1 MGGFCKLLDKLFPNF
16 TDNTMKLT
24 LIISSLILLIIILV
38 KVALW
43 LDRQEEKE
51 LKELRKSYKKCH

>member
-24 LIISSLILLIIILV
+24 LIISSLILLIIILA